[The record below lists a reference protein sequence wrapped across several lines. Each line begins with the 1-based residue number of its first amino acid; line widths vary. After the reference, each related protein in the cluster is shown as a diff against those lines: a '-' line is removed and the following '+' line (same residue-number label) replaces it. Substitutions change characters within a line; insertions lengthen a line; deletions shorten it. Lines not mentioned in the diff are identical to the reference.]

1 MTSNSQHRHDISNKL
16 WSKIEPEFPKNE
28 GKPGRP
34 PFCNRTF
41 FNGVLHIMR
50 SGAPWRDLPP
60 SYGKWNSVY
69 VRFRRLA
76 KDGFWERLFA
86 KFIDHPDLE
95 WVMIDASHIKV
106 HQHGMGAQGGTED
119 AGKTKGG
126 INTKLHAAVDSNGM
140 PINFIITAGT
150 TADCTQATS
159 LLDGLSPEYVLADR
173 GYDTDEIVQY
183 VENNSAVVVIPPKK
197 NRKEQRQYD
206 KYLYKLRH
214 QVENYF
220 QKVKNW
226 RSLATRYVK
235 TTLSFASYFHIFNT
249 LMWAKLA

>member
-1 MTSNSQHRHDISNKL
+1 MTSNIQHRHDISDES
-16 WSKIEPEFPKNE
+16 WAKIEAVFPNNK

-34 PFCNRTF
+34 PGCNRRLL
-41 FNGVLHIMR
+41 NAVLFIMR
-50 SGAPWRDLPP
+50 SGSPWRDLPP
-60 SYGKWNSVY
+60 SYGNWNSVY

-76 KDGFWERLFA
+76 KNGFWESLLA
-86 KFIDHPDLE
+86 KFTDCPDLK

-119 AGKTKGG
+119 AGMTKGG

-150 TADCTQATS
+150 TADCTQAIS
-159 LLDGLSPEYVLADR
+159 LLDGLSPGYVLADR

-183 VENNSAVVVIPPKK
+183 MEKNSAVAVIPPKR

-214 QVENYF
+214 RVENYF

-235 TTLSFASYFHIFNT
+235 TTLSFASYFHIFN
-249 LMWAKLA
+249 